1 MIWYIMDSEL
11 SEKLGYPILLRVTT
25 RMAHSRAGV
34 VTSPL
39 KPENRMNCP
48 EDGRQRFILLP
59 ALARKR
65 FKSLL
70 ASQEAFTEASENS
83 AYNTYFDAPNK
94 DLGIIT
100 TGIAFNYLSENYPDG
115 FEHPY

>member
-1 MIWYIMDSEL
+1 
-11 SEKLGYPILLRVTT
+11 
-25 RMAHSRAGV
+25 
-34 VTSPL
+34 
-39 KPENRMNCP
+39 MNCP

-83 AYNTYFDAPNK
+83 WLDGSNI
-94 DLGIIT
+94 GIM
-100 TGIAFNYLSENYPDG
+100 AKLP
-115 FEHPY
+115 

>member
-1 MIWYIMDSEL
+1 
-11 SEKLGYPILLRVTT
+11 
-25 RMAHSRAGV
+25 
-34 VTSPL
+34 
-39 KPENRMNCP
+39 MNCP

-83 AYNTYFDAPNK
+83 AYNKYFDAPNK

-100 TGIAFNYLSENYPDG
+100 DGYRFQLSFRELSGRFRASRIEDLPVSASEKASGEDRWRV
-115 FEHPY
+115 